1 MADGLTPYADGGS
14 LGRLRQII
22 DNTYL
27 KKADAPDVSAL
38 QEDLTSVQEALNKIK
53 VMTPEQLNAAI
64 NKAITEY
71 QAQAQAQGIDLTDT
85 AFLNGGGVTIL
96 VSWILTFVAQEK
108 EGLQTAEE
116 VSAAIQEAI
125 KGIPY
130 PSDEVVAETIDFGRH
145 QLKLTSGSK
154 SETIEKGLSSIEFG
168 RIKRFDLT
176 MNITLAAGSYA
187 NNSIIGELHL
197 PNGGRYIKY
206 KVLEPNTFESFDI
219 IEGGSLIASVTA
231 RAPGYNPSAD
241 ISETTKTTVYL
252 ARLD

>member
-1 MADGLTPYADGGS
+1 M
-14 LGRLRQII
+14 
-22 DNTYL
+22 
-27 KKADAPDVSAL
+27 
-38 QEDLTSVQEALNKIK
+38 
-53 VMTPEQLNAAI
+53 
-64 NKAITEY
+64 EY
-71 QAQAQAQGIDLTDT
+71 
-85 AFLNGGGVTIL
+85 
-96 VSWILTFVAQEK
+96 VAQEK
-108 EGLQTAEE
+108 EGLQNAEE

-231 RAPGYNPSAD
+231 KAPGYNPSAD